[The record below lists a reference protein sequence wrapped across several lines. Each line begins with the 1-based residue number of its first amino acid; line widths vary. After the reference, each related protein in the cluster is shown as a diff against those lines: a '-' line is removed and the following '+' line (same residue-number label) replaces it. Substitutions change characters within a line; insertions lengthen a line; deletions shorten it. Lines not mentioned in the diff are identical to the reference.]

1 MFEIVTKEALNPT
14 VMRMDVCAPLIAK
27 KAKAGQFIILRL
39 DEQGE
44 RIPLTIADYDREK
57 GTVTII
63 FQKVGLT
70 TELLGDLNEGDSIRD
85 FVGPLGLPTELP
97 DAYVDIRRL
106 VSDEAYVSTLLDL
119 LVDELLVS
127 DTKLDQVVELIWNTP
142 AYRQSVTGSVPE
154 LDLDDADTFR
164 SLFRSLYQ
172 NNAQVRGLLDE
183 QVRLLAHDYLTAL
196 QVDDITYDIDRIDLD
211 DNIVDMLAENLDPE
225 GTPDAK
231 NTLHIYGT
239 IANRLPLSAEIQAR
253 LRPTLIEVPVQ
264 IDAKSEENVIA
275 ETPIYG
281 EDLRTL
287 IHGCQVV
294 IPVTLDR
301 YYRNGFDNTADCQLL
316 IELHLVK
323 RGGLKLNL

>member
-1 MFEIVTKEALNPT
+1 MKKL
-14 VMRMDVCAPLIAK
+14 PLL
-27 KAKAGQFIILRL
+27 FL
-39 DEQGE
+39 
-44 RIPLTIADYDREK
+44 
-57 GTVTII
+57 
-63 FQKVGLT
+63 VGLLAAGCVDK
-70 TELLGDLNEGDSIRD
+70 EYDLKDVETDNIAIGDSQSEFRCPLMTIRVSMQEITD
-85 FVGPLGLPTELP
+85 NGIDIENVFRETDIWLPTELP

-172 NNAQVRGLLDE
+172 SSPQVRELLDE

-225 GTPDAK
+225 GRPDAK

>member
-1 MFEIVTKEALNPT
+1 MKKL
-14 VMRMDVCAPLIAK
+14 PLL
-27 KAKAGQFIILRL
+27 FL
-39 DEQGE
+39 
-44 RIPLTIADYDREK
+44 
-57 GTVTII
+57 
-63 FQKVGLT
+63 VGLLAAGCVDK
-70 TELLGDLNEGDSIRD
+70 EYDLKDVETDNIAIGDSQSEFRCPLMTIRVSMQEITD
-85 FVGPLGLPTELP
+85 NGIDIENVFRETDIWLPTELP

-127 DTKLDQVVELIWNTP
+127 DAKLDQVVELIWNTP

-172 NNAQVRGLLDE
+172 NNAQVRELLDE

-287 IHGCQVV
+287 IHGCQVI

>member
-1 MFEIVTKEALNPT
+1 MKKL
-14 VMRMDVCAPLIAK
+14 PLL
-27 KAKAGQFIILRL
+27 FL
-39 DEQGE
+39 
-44 RIPLTIADYDREK
+44 
-57 GTVTII
+57 
-63 FQKVGLT
+63 VGLLAAGCVDK
-70 TELLGDLNEGDSIRD
+70 EYDLKDVETDNIAIGDSQSEFRCPLMTIRVSMQEITD
-85 FVGPLGLPTELP
+85 NGIDIENVFRETDIWLPTELP

-106 VSDEAYVSTLLDL
+106 VSDEAYVSTLLEQ

-127 DTKLDQVVELIWNTP
+127 DAKLDQVVELIWNNP

-211 DNIVDMLAENLDPE
+211 DNIVDMLSKNLDPE

-239 IANRLPLSAEIQAR
+239 IANRLPLSAEIRAR

>member
-1 MFEIVTKEALNPT
+1 MKKL
-14 VMRMDVCAPLIAK
+14 PLL
-27 KAKAGQFIILRL
+27 FL
-39 DEQGE
+39 
-44 RIPLTIADYDREK
+44 
-57 GTVTII
+57 
-63 FQKVGLT
+63 VGLLAAGCVDK
-70 TELLGDLNEGDSIRD
+70 EYDLKDVETDNIAIGDSQSEFRCPLMTIRVSMQEITD
-85 FVGPLGLPTELP
+85 NGIDIENVFRETDIWLPTALP

-172 NNAQVRGLLDE
+172 NNAQVRELLDE

-323 RGGLKLNL
+323 RGGLKINF

>member
-1 MFEIVTKEALNPT
+1 MKKL
-14 VMRMDVCAPLIAK
+14 PLL
-27 KAKAGQFIILRL
+27 FL
-39 DEQGE
+39 
-44 RIPLTIADYDREK
+44 
-57 GTVTII
+57 
-63 FQKVGLT
+63 VGLLAAGCVDK
-70 TELLGDLNEGDSIRD
+70 EYDLKDVETDNIAIGDSQSEFRCPLMTIRVSMQEITD
-85 FVGPLGLPTELP
+85 NGIDIENVFRETDIWLPTELP

-142 AYRQSVTGSVPE
+142 VYRQSVTGSVPE

-172 NNAQVRGLLDE
+172 NNAQVRELLDE

-239 IANRLPLSAEIQAR
+239 IANRLPLSAEIRAR

>member
-1 MFEIVTKEALNPT
+1 MKKL
-14 VMRMDVCAPLIAK
+14 PLL
-27 KAKAGQFIILRL
+27 FL
-39 DEQGE
+39 
-44 RIPLTIADYDREK
+44 
-57 GTVTII
+57 
-63 FQKVGLT
+63 VGLLAAGCVDK
-70 TELLGDLNEGDSIRD
+70 EYDLKDVETDNIAIGDSQSEFRCPLMTIRVSMQEITD
-85 FVGPLGLPTELP
+85 NGIDIENVFRETDIWLPTELP

-127 DTKLDQVVELIWNTP
+127 DAKLDQVVELIWNTP

-172 NNAQVRGLLDE
+172 NNAQVRELLDE

-239 IANRLPLSAEIQAR
+239 IANRLPLSAEIRAR

>member
-1 MFEIVTKEALNPT
+1 MKKL
-14 VMRMDVCAPLIAK
+14 PLL
-27 KAKAGQFIILRL
+27 FL
-39 DEQGE
+39 
-44 RIPLTIADYDREK
+44 
-57 GTVTII
+57 
-63 FQKVGLT
+63 VGLLAAGCVDK
-70 TELLGDLNEGDSIRD
+70 EYDLKDVETDNIAIGDSQSEFRCPLMTIRVSMQEITD
-85 FVGPLGLPTELP
+85 NGIDIENVFRETDIWLPTELP

-127 DTKLDQVVELIWNTP
+127 DTKLDQVVELIWNNP

-211 DNIVDMLAENLDPE
+211 DNIVDMLSKNLDPE

-239 IANRLPLSAEIQAR
+239 IANRLPLSAEIRAR

-264 IDAKSEENVIA
+264 IDAKSEKNVIA

>member
-1 MFEIVTKEALNPT
+1 MKKL
-14 VMRMDVCAPLIAK
+14 PLL
-27 KAKAGQFIILRL
+27 FL
-39 DEQGE
+39 
-44 RIPLTIADYDREK
+44 
-57 GTVTII
+57 
-63 FQKVGLT
+63 VGLLAAGCVDK
-70 TELLGDLNEGDSIRD
+70 EYDLKDVETDNIAIGDSQSEFRCPLMTIRVSMQEITD
-85 FVGPLGLPTELP
+85 NGIDIENVFRETDIWLPTELP

-172 NNAQVRGLLDE
+172 NNAQVRELLDE

-239 IANRLPLSAEIQAR
+239 IANRLPLSAEIRAR

-287 IHGCQVV
+287 IHGCQVI

>member
-1 MFEIVTKEALNPT
+1 MKKL
-14 VMRMDVCAPLIAK
+14 PLL
-27 KAKAGQFIILRL
+27 FL
-39 DEQGE
+39 
-44 RIPLTIADYDREK
+44 
-57 GTVTII
+57 
-63 FQKVGLT
+63 VGLLAAGCVDK
-70 TELLGDLNEGDSIRD
+70 EYDLKDVETDNIAIGDSQSEFRC
-85 FVGPLGLPTELP
+85 PLMTFRVSMQEITDNGIDIENVFRETDIWLPTELP

-172 NNAQVRGLLDE
+172 NNAQVRELLDE

-287 IHGCQVV
+287 IRGCQVV

>member
-1 MFEIVTKEALNPT
+1 M
-14 VMRMDVCAPLIAK
+14 PLL
-27 KAKAGQFIILRL
+27 FL
-39 DEQGE
+39 
-44 RIPLTIADYDREK
+44 
-57 GTVTII
+57 
-63 FQKVGLT
+63 VGLLAAGCVDK
-70 TELLGDLNEGDSIRD
+70 EYDLKDVETDNIAIGDSQSEFRCPLMTIRVSMQEITD
-85 FVGPLGLPTELP
+85 NGIDIENVFRETDIWLPTELP

-172 NNAQVRGLLDE
+172 SSPQVRELLDE

-239 IANRLPLSAEIQAR
+239 IANRLPLSAEIRAR

>member
-1 MFEIVTKEALNPT
+1 MKKL
-14 VMRMDVCAPLIAK
+14 PLL
-27 KAKAGQFIILRL
+27 FL
-39 DEQGE
+39 
-44 RIPLTIADYDREK
+44 
-57 GTVTII
+57 
-63 FQKVGLT
+63 VGLLAAGCVDK
-70 TELLGDLNEGDSIRD
+70 EYDLKDVETDNIAIGDSQSEFRCPLMTIRVSMQEITD
-85 FVGPLGLPTELP
+85 NGIDIENVFRETDIWLPTELP

-106 VSDEAYVSTLLDL
+106 VSDEAYVSTLLEQ

-172 NNAQVRGLLDE
+172 NNAQVRELLDE

-211 DNIVDMLAENLDPE
+211 DNIVDMLSKNLDPE

>member
-1 MFEIVTKEALNPT
+1 MKKL
-14 VMRMDVCAPLIAK
+14 PLL
-27 KAKAGQFIILRL
+27 FL
-39 DEQGE
+39 
-44 RIPLTIADYDREK
+44 
-57 GTVTII
+57 
-63 FQKVGLT
+63 VGLLAAGCVDK
-70 TELLGDLNEGDSIRD
+70 EYDLKDVETDNIAIGDSQSEFRCPLMTIRVSMQEITD
-85 FVGPLGLPTELP
+85 NGIDIENVFRETDIWLPTELP

-127 DTKLDQVVELIWNTP
+127 DTKLDQVVELIWNSP

-172 NNAQVRGLLDE
+172 NNAQVRELLDE

>member
-1 MFEIVTKEALNPT
+1 MKKL
-14 VMRMDVCAPLIAK
+14 PLL
-27 KAKAGQFIILRL
+27 FL
-39 DEQGE
+39 
-44 RIPLTIADYDREK
+44 
-57 GTVTII
+57 
-63 FQKVGLT
+63 VGLLAAGCVDK
-70 TELLGDLNEGDSIRD
+70 EYDLKDVETDNIAIGDSQSEFRC
-85 FVGPLGLPTELP
+85 PLMTFRVSMQEITDNGIDIENVFRETDIWLPTELP

-172 NNAQVRGLLDE
+172 NNAQVRELLDE

>member
-1 MFEIVTKEALNPT
+1 MKKL
-14 VMRMDVCAPLIAK
+14 PLL
-27 KAKAGQFIILRL
+27 FL
-39 DEQGE
+39 
-44 RIPLTIADYDREK
+44 
-57 GTVTII
+57 
-63 FQKVGLT
+63 VGLLAAGCVDK
-70 TELLGDLNEGDSIRD
+70 EYDLKDVETDNIAIGDSQSEFRCPLMTIRVSMQEITD
-85 FVGPLGLPTELP
+85 NGIDIENVFRETDIWLPTELP

-106 VSDEAYVSTLLDL
+106 VSDEAYVSTLLEQ

-172 NNAQVRGLLDE
+172 NNAQVRELLDE

>member
-1 MFEIVTKEALNPT
+1 MKKL
-14 VMRMDVCAPLIAK
+14 PLL
-27 KAKAGQFIILRL
+27 FL
-39 DEQGE
+39 
-44 RIPLTIADYDREK
+44 
-57 GTVTII
+57 
-63 FQKVGLT
+63 VGLLAAGCVDK
-70 TELLGDLNEGDSIRD
+70 EYDLKDVETDNIAIGDSQSEFRCPLMTIRVSMQEITD
-85 FVGPLGLPTELP
+85 NGIDIENVFRETDIWLPTELP

-127 DTKLDQVVELIWNTP
+127 DTKLDQVVELIWNTS

-172 NNAQVRGLLDE
+172 SSPQVRELLDE

-239 IANRLPLSAEIQAR
+239 IANRLPLSAEIRAR

>member
-1 MFEIVTKEALNPT
+1 MRKLTLLLLASTLLAGCVDKEYNLKNVETDQVAIGDSESEF
-14 VMRMDVCAPLIAK
+14 RCPLMTIRVSM
-27 KAKAGQFIILRL
+27 Q
-39 DEQGE
+39 E
-44 RIPLTIADYDREK
+44 IADNGTDIENIFREAD
-57 GTVTII
+57 IW
-63 FQKVGLT
+63 
-70 TELLGDLNEGDSIRD
+70 
-85 FVGPLGLPTELP
+85 LPTALP

-127 DTKLDQVVELIWNTP
+127 DTKLDKVVELIWNTP

-172 NNAQVRGLLDE
+172 NNAQVRELLDE

-239 IANRLPLSAEIQAR
+239 IDNRLPLSAEIQAR

-287 IHGCQVV
+287 VNGCQVV

-301 YYRNGFDNTADCQLL
+301 YYRNGFDDTADCQLL
-316 IELHLVK
+316 IQLHLVK
-323 RGGLKLNL
+323 RGGLKINF

>member
-1 MFEIVTKEALNPT
+1 MKKL
-14 VMRMDVCAPLIAK
+14 PLL
-27 KAKAGQFIILRL
+27 FL
-39 DEQGE
+39 
-44 RIPLTIADYDREK
+44 
-57 GTVTII
+57 
-63 FQKVGLT
+63 VGLLAAGCVDK
-70 TELLGDLNEGDSIRD
+70 EYDLKDVETDNIAIGDSQSEFRCPLMTIRVSMQEITD
-85 FVGPLGLPTELP
+85 NGIDIENVFRETDIWLPTELP

-172 NNAQVRGLLDE
+172 SSPQVRELLDE

-323 RGGLKLNL
+323 CGGLKLNL

>member
-1 MFEIVTKEALNPT
+1 MKKL
-14 VMRMDVCAPLIAK
+14 PLL
-27 KAKAGQFIILRL
+27 FL
-39 DEQGE
+39 
-44 RIPLTIADYDREK
+44 
-57 GTVTII
+57 
-63 FQKVGLT
+63 VGLLAAGCVDK
-70 TELLGDLNEGDSIRD
+70 EYDLKDVETDNIAIGDSQSEFRCPLMTIRVSMQEITD
-85 FVGPLGLPTELP
+85 NGIDIENVFRETDIWLPTELP

-164 SLFRSLYQ
+164 SLFCSLYQ
-172 NNAQVRGLLDE
+172 NNAQVRELLDE

>member
-1 MFEIVTKEALNPT
+1 MKKL
-14 VMRMDVCAPLIAK
+14 PLL
-27 KAKAGQFIILRL
+27 FL
-39 DEQGE
+39 
-44 RIPLTIADYDREK
+44 
-57 GTVTII
+57 
-63 FQKVGLT
+63 VGLLAAGCVDK
-70 TELLGDLNEGDSIRD
+70 EYDLKDVETDNIAIGDSQSEFRCPLMTIRVSMQEITD
-85 FVGPLGLPTELP
+85 NGIDIENVFRETDIWLPTELP

-127 DTKLDQVVELIWNTP
+127 DAKLDQVVELIWNNP

-164 SLFRSLYQ
+164 SLFRSMYQ
-172 NNAQVRGLLDE
+172 NNAQVRELLDE

>member
-1 MFEIVTKEALNPT
+1 MKKL
-14 VMRMDVCAPLIAK
+14 PLL
-27 KAKAGQFIILRL
+27 FL
-39 DEQGE
+39 
-44 RIPLTIADYDREK
+44 
-57 GTVTII
+57 
-63 FQKVGLT
+63 VGLLAAGCVDK
-70 TELLGDLNEGDSIRD
+70 EYDLKDVETDNIAIGDSQSEFRCPLMTIRVSMQEITD
-85 FVGPLGLPTELP
+85 NGIDIENVFRETDIWLPTELP

-154 LDLDDADTFR
+154 LDLDDTDTFR

-172 NNAQVRGLLDE
+172 NNAQMRELLDE

>member
-1 MFEIVTKEALNPT
+1 MKKL
-14 VMRMDVCAPLIAK
+14 PLL
-27 KAKAGQFIILRL
+27 FL
-39 DEQGE
+39 
-44 RIPLTIADYDREK
+44 
-57 GTVTII
+57 
-63 FQKVGLT
+63 VGLLAAGCVDK
-70 TELLGDLNEGDSIRD
+70 EYDLKDVETDNIAIGDSQSEFRCPLMTIRVSMQEITD
-85 FVGPLGLPTELP
+85 NGIDIENVFRETDIWLPTELP

-172 NNAQVRGLLDE
+172 NNAQVRELLDE

-301 YYRNGFDNTADCQLL
+301 YYRNGFDNTVDCQLL

>member
-1 MFEIVTKEALNPT
+1 M
-14 VMRMDVCAPLIAK
+14 K
-27 KAKAGQFIILRL
+27 KLLLLFL
-39 DEQGE
+39 
-44 RIPLTIADYDREK
+44 
-57 GTVTII
+57 
-63 FQKVGLT
+63 VGLLAAGCVDK
-70 TELLGDLNEGDSIRD
+70 EYDLKDVETDNIAIGDSQSEFRCPLMTIRVSMQEITD
-85 FVGPLGLPTELP
+85 NGIDIENVFRETDIWLPTELP

-172 NNAQVRGLLDE
+172 NNAQVRELLDE

>member
-1 MFEIVTKEALNPT
+1 MKKL
-14 VMRMDVCAPLIAK
+14 PLL
-27 KAKAGQFIILRL
+27 FL
-39 DEQGE
+39 
-44 RIPLTIADYDREK
+44 
-57 GTVTII
+57 
-63 FQKVGLT
+63 VGLLAAGCVDK
-70 TELLGDLNEGDSIRD
+70 EYDLKDVETDNIAIGDSQSEFRCPLMTIRVSMQEITD
-85 FVGPLGLPTELP
+85 NGIDIENVFRETDIWLPTELP

-106 VSDEAYVSTLLDL
+106 VSDEAYVSALLDL

-127 DTKLDQVVELIWNTP
+127 DAKLDQVVELIWNTP

-172 NNAQVRGLLDE
+172 SSPQVRELLDE

-239 IANRLPLSAEIQAR
+239 IANRLPLSAEIRAR
-253 LRPTLIEVPVQ
+253 LRPTLIEVPMQ

>member
-1 MFEIVTKEALNPT
+1 MKKL
-14 VMRMDVCAPLIAK
+14 PLL
-27 KAKAGQFIILRL
+27 FL
-39 DEQGE
+39 
-44 RIPLTIADYDREK
+44 
-57 GTVTII
+57 
-63 FQKVGLT
+63 VGLLAAGCVDK
-70 TELLGDLNEGDSIRD
+70 EYDLKDVETDNIAIGDSQSEFRCPLMTIRVSMQEITD
-85 FVGPLGLPTELP
+85 NGIDIENVFRETDIWLPTELP

-154 LDLDDADTFR
+154 LDLGDADTFR

-172 NNAQVRGLLDE
+172 NNAQVRELLDE

-281 EDLRTL
+281 EDLRTF

-301 YYRNGFDNTADCQLL
+301 YYRNGYDNTADCQLL

>member
-1 MFEIVTKEALNPT
+1 MKQL
-14 VMRMDVCAPLIAK
+14 PLL
-27 KAKAGQFIILRL
+27 FL
-39 DEQGE
+39 
-44 RIPLTIADYDREK
+44 
-57 GTVTII
+57 
-63 FQKVGLT
+63 VGLLAAGCVDK
-70 TELLGDLNEGDSIRD
+70 EYDLKDVETDNIAIGDSQSEFRCPLMTIRVSMQEITD
-85 FVGPLGLPTELP
+85 NGIDIENVFRETDIWLPTELP

-172 NNAQVRGLLDE
+172 NNAQVRELLDE

-253 LRPTLIEVPVQ
+253 LRPTLIEVPMQ

>member
-1 MFEIVTKEALNPT
+1 MKKL
-14 VMRMDVCAPLIAK
+14 PLL
-27 KAKAGQFIILRL
+27 FL
-39 DEQGE
+39 
-44 RIPLTIADYDREK
+44 
-57 GTVTII
+57 
-63 FQKVGLT
+63 VGLLAAGCVDK
-70 TELLGDLNEGDSIRD
+70 EYDLKDVETDNIAIGDSQSEFRCPLMTIRVSMQEITD
-85 FVGPLGLPTELP
+85 NGIDIENVFRETDIWLPTELP

-172 NNAQVRGLLDE
+172 NNAQVRELLDK

>member
-1 MFEIVTKEALNPT
+1 MKKL
-14 VMRMDVCAPLIAK
+14 PLL
-27 KAKAGQFIILRL
+27 FL
-39 DEQGE
+39 
-44 RIPLTIADYDREK
+44 
-57 GTVTII
+57 
-63 FQKVGLT
+63 VGLLAAGCVDK
-70 TELLGDLNEGDSIRD
+70 EYDLKDVETDNIAIGDSQSEFRCPLMTIRVSMQEITD
-85 FVGPLGLPTELP
+85 NGIDIENVFRETDIWLPTELP

-127 DTKLDQVVELIWNTP
+127 DAKLDQVVELIWNNP

-172 NNAQVRGLLDE
+172 NNAQVRELLDE

-239 IANRLPLSAEIQAR
+239 IANRLPLSAEIRAR

-287 IHGCQVV
+287 IRGCQVV

>member
-1 MFEIVTKEALNPT
+1 MKKL
-14 VMRMDVCAPLIAK
+14 PLL
-27 KAKAGQFIILRL
+27 FL
-39 DEQGE
+39 
-44 RIPLTIADYDREK
+44 
-57 GTVTII
+57 
-63 FQKVGLT
+63 VGLLAAGCVDK
-70 TELLGDLNEGDSIRD
+70 EYDLKDVETDNIAIGDSQSEFRCPLMTIRVSMQEITD
-85 FVGPLGLPTELP
+85 NGIDIENVFRETDIWLPTELP

-127 DTKLDQVVELIWNTP
+127 DAKLDQVVELIWNNP

-172 NNAQVRGLLDE
+172 SSPQVRELLDE

>member
-1 MFEIVTKEALNPT
+1 MKKL
-14 VMRMDVCAPLIAK
+14 PLL
-27 KAKAGQFIILRL
+27 FL
-39 DEQGE
+39 
-44 RIPLTIADYDREK
+44 
-57 GTVTII
+57 
-63 FQKVGLT
+63 VGLLAAGCVDK
-70 TELLGDLNEGDSIRD
+70 EYDLKDVETDNIAIGDSQSEFRCPLMTIRVSMQEITD
-85 FVGPLGLPTELP
+85 NGIDIENVFRETDIWLPTELP

-106 VSDEAYVSTLLDL
+106 VSDEAYVSTLLEQ

-127 DTKLDQVVELIWNTP
+127 DTKLDQVVELIWNNP

>member
-1 MFEIVTKEALNPT
+1 MKKL
-14 VMRMDVCAPLIAK
+14 PLL
-27 KAKAGQFIILRL
+27 FL
-39 DEQGE
+39 
-44 RIPLTIADYDREK
+44 
-57 GTVTII
+57 
-63 FQKVGLT
+63 VGLLAAGCVDK
-70 TELLGDLNEGDSIRD
+70 EYDLKDVETDNIAIGDSQSEFRCPLMTIRVSMQEITD
-85 FVGPLGLPTELP
+85 NGIDIENVFRETDIWLPTELP

-127 DTKLDQVVELIWNTP
+127 DAKLDQVVELIWNTP
-142 AYRQSVTGSVPE
+142 TYRQSVTGSVPE

-172 NNAQVRGLLDE
+172 SSPQVRELLDE

-239 IANRLPLSAEIQAR
+239 IANRLPLSAEIRAR

-287 IHGCQVV
+287 IRGCQVV

>member
-1 MFEIVTKEALNPT
+1 MKKL
-14 VMRMDVCAPLIAK
+14 PLL
-27 KAKAGQFIILRL
+27 FL
-39 DEQGE
+39 
-44 RIPLTIADYDREK
+44 
-57 GTVTII
+57 
-63 FQKVGLT
+63 VGLLAAGCVDK
-70 TELLGDLNEGDSIRD
+70 EYDLKDVETDNIAIGDSQSEFRCPLMTIRVSMQEITD
-85 FVGPLGLPTELP
+85 NGIDIENVFRETDIWLPTELP

-127 DTKLDQVVELIWNTP
+127 DTKLDQVVELIWNNP

-264 IDAKSEENVIA
+264 IDAKREENVIA

>member
-1 MFEIVTKEALNPT
+1 M
-14 VMRMDVCAPLIAK
+14 PLL
-27 KAKAGQFIILRL
+27 FL
-39 DEQGE
+39 
-44 RIPLTIADYDREK
+44 
-57 GTVTII
+57 
-63 FQKVGLT
+63 VGLLAAGCVDK
-70 TELLGDLNEGDSIRD
+70 EYDLKDVETDNIAIGDSQSEFRCPLMTIRVSMQEITD
-85 FVGPLGLPTELP
+85 NGIDIENVFRETDIWLPTELP

-172 NNAQVRGLLDE
+172 NNAQVRELLDE

>member
-1 MFEIVTKEALNPT
+1 MKKL
-14 VMRMDVCAPLIAK
+14 PLL
-27 KAKAGQFIILRL
+27 FL
-39 DEQGE
+39 
-44 RIPLTIADYDREK
+44 
-57 GTVTII
+57 
-63 FQKVGLT
+63 VGLLAAGCVDK
-70 TELLGDLNEGDSIRD
+70 EYDLKDVETDNIAIGDSQSEFRCPLMTIRVSMQEITD
-85 FVGPLGLPTELP
+85 NGIDIENVFRETDIWLPTELP

-154 LDLDDADTFR
+154 LDLGDADSFR

-172 NNAQVRGLLDE
+172 NNAQVRELLDE

-281 EDLRTL
+281 EDLRTF

>member
-1 MFEIVTKEALNPT
+1 MKKL
-14 VMRMDVCAPLIAK
+14 PLL
-27 KAKAGQFIILRL
+27 FL
-39 DEQGE
+39 
-44 RIPLTIADYDREK
+44 
-57 GTVTII
+57 
-63 FQKVGLT
+63 VGLLAAGCVDK
-70 TELLGDLNEGDSIRD
+70 EYDLKDVETDNIAIGDSQSEFRCPLMTIRVSMQEITD
-85 FVGPLGLPTELP
+85 NGIDIENVFRETDIWLPTELP

-106 VSDEAYVSTLLDL
+106 VSDEAYVSTLLEQ

-172 NNAQVRGLLDE
+172 NNAQVRGLLNE

-239 IANRLPLSAEIQAR
+239 IANRLPLSAEIRAR

>member
-1 MFEIVTKEALNPT
+1 MKKL
-14 VMRMDVCAPLIAK
+14 PLL
-27 KAKAGQFIILRL
+27 FL
-39 DEQGE
+39 
-44 RIPLTIADYDREK
+44 
-57 GTVTII
+57 
-63 FQKVGLT
+63 VGLLAAGCVDK
-70 TELLGDLNEGDSIRD
+70 EYDLKDVETDNIAIGDSQSEFRCPLMTIRVSMQEITD
-85 FVGPLGLPTELP
+85 NGIDIENVFRETDIWLPTELP

-127 DTKLDQVVELIWNTP
+127 DAKLDQVVELIWNTP

-172 NNAQVRGLLDE
+172 SSPQVRGLLDE

-239 IANRLPLSAEIQAR
+239 IANRLPLSAEIRAR

>member
-1 MFEIVTKEALNPT
+1 MKK
-14 VMRMDVCAPLIAK
+14 MPLL
-27 KAKAGQFIILRL
+27 FL
-39 DEQGE
+39 
-44 RIPLTIADYDREK
+44 
-57 GTVTII
+57 
-63 FQKVGLT
+63 VGLLAAGCVDK
-70 TELLGDLNEGDSIRD
+70 EYDLKDVETDNIAIGDSQSEFRCPLMTIRVSMQEITD
-85 FVGPLGLPTELP
+85 NGIDIENVFRETDIWLPTELP

-127 DTKLDQVVELIWNTP
+127 DTKLDQVVELIWNNP

-172 NNAQVRGLLDE
+172 NNAQVRELLDE

>member
-1 MFEIVTKEALNPT
+1 MKKL
-14 VMRMDVCAPLIAK
+14 PLL
-27 KAKAGQFIILRL
+27 FL
-39 DEQGE
+39 
-44 RIPLTIADYDREK
+44 
-57 GTVTII
+57 
-63 FQKVGLT
+63 VGLLAAGCVDK
-70 TELLGDLNEGDSIRD
+70 EYDLKDVETDNIAIGDSQSEFRCPLMTIRVSMQEITD
-85 FVGPLGLPTELP
+85 NGIDIENVFRETDIWLPTELP

-106 VSDEAYVSTLLDL
+106 VSDEAYVSTLLEQ

-172 NNAQVRGLLDE
+172 NNAQVRELLDE

-264 IDAKSEENVIA
+264 IDAKSEENIIA

>member
-1 MFEIVTKEALNPT
+1 MKKL
-14 VMRMDVCAPLIAK
+14 PLL
-27 KAKAGQFIILRL
+27 FL
-39 DEQGE
+39 
-44 RIPLTIADYDREK
+44 
-57 GTVTII
+57 
-63 FQKVGLT
+63 VGLLAAGCVDK
-70 TELLGDLNEGDSIRD
+70 EYDLKDVETDNIAIGDSQSEFRCPLMTIRVSMQEITD
-85 FVGPLGLPTELP
+85 NGIDIENVFRETDIWLPTELP

-119 LVDELLVS
+119 LVDEL
-127 DTKLDQVVELIWNTP
+127 IWNNP

-172 NNAQVRGLLDE
+172 NNAQVRELLDE

-239 IANRLPLSAEIQAR
+239 IANRLPLSAEIRAR

-287 IHGCQVV
+287 IRGCQVV

>member
-1 MFEIVTKEALNPT
+1 MKKL
-14 VMRMDVCAPLIAK
+14 PLL
-27 KAKAGQFIILRL
+27 FL
-39 DEQGE
+39 
-44 RIPLTIADYDREK
+44 
-57 GTVTII
+57 
-63 FQKVGLT
+63 VGLLAAGCVDK
-70 TELLGDLNEGDSIRD
+70 EYDLKDVETDNIAIGDSQSEFRCPLMTIRVSMQEITD
-85 FVGPLGLPTELP
+85 NGIDIENVFRETDIWLPTELP

-154 LDLDDADTFR
+154 LDLGDADTFR

-172 NNAQVRGLLDE
+172 NNAQVRELLDE

>member
-1 MFEIVTKEALNPT
+1 MKKL
-14 VMRMDVCAPLIAK
+14 PLL
-27 KAKAGQFIILRL
+27 FL
-39 DEQGE
+39 
-44 RIPLTIADYDREK
+44 
-57 GTVTII
+57 
-63 FQKVGLT
+63 VGLLAAGCVDK
-70 TELLGDLNEGDSIRD
+70 EYDLKDVETDNIAIGDSQSEFRCPLMTIRVSMQEITD
-85 FVGPLGLPTELP
+85 NGIDIENVFRETDIWLPTELP

-172 NNAQVRGLLDE
+172 NNAQVRELLDE

-196 QVDDITYDIDRIDLD
+196 LVDDITYDIDRIDLD

-239 IANRLPLSAEIQAR
+239 IANRLPLSAEIRAR